1 MKKISIIIPTY
12 NRKNELIRAINSVLK
27 QTYIFWE
34 LLIVDNHSSDGTLNY
49 INSIDD
55 HRIRFLSINNNGV
68 IASSRN
74 LGIRQSTGEY
84 IAFLD
89 SDDWWKDDKL
99 EKSIA
104 YLERGY
110 DFIYHSME
118 ITSSSK
124 PRPSLF
130 NKKIKTWDLKN
141 PEKDLINN
149 GNAVCTSS
157 VVVSAEIIKEIK
169 GFSENKQLIGAED
182 YDCWIRIAKKT
193 NKFKNIN
200 SSLGYWF
207 YGNNTSNPL
216 LTIINS
222 EKIKNLYFK
231 DNKNPIWYD
240 YSINRSYYLL
250 SEYKKAQVGI
260 INLIFRDNVDFILRA
275 KSCYM
280 LIQCII
286 RLHFR
291 KTQ

>member
-1 MKKISIIIPTY
+1 M
-12 NRKNELIRAINSVLK
+12 K

-130 NKKIKTWDLKN
+130 NKRLRPGILKI
-141 PEKDLINN
+141 
-149 GNAVCTSS
+149 
-157 VVVSAEIIKEIK
+157 
-169 GFSENKQLIGAED
+169 Q
-182 YDCWIRIAKKT
+182 KK
-193 NKFKNIN
+193 I
-200 SSLGYWF
+200 
-207 YGNNTSNPL
+207 
-216 LTIINS
+216 
-222 EKIKNLYFK
+222 
-231 DNKNPIWYD
+231 
-240 YSINRSYYLL
+240 
-250 SEYKKAQVGI
+250 
-260 INLIFRDNVDFILRA
+260 
-275 KSCYM
+275 
-280 LIQCII
+280 
-286 RLHFR
+286 
-291 KTQ
+291 

>member
-110 DFIYHSME
+110 DFIYHSFC
-118 ITSSSK
+118 
-124 PRPSLF
+124 LQC
-130 NKKIKTWDLKN
+130 KI
-141 PEKDLINN
+141 
-149 GNAVCTSS
+149 
-157 VVVSAEIIKEIK
+157 
-169 GFSENKQLIGAED
+169 
-182 YDCWIRIAKKT
+182 
-193 NKFKNIN
+193 
-200 SSLGYWF
+200 
-207 YGNNTSNPL
+207 
-216 LTIINS
+216 
-222 EKIKNLYFK
+222 
-231 DNKNPIWYD
+231 
-240 YSINRSYYLL
+240 
-250 SEYKKAQVGI
+250 
-260 INLIFRDNVDFILRA
+260 
-275 KSCYM
+275 
-280 LIQCII
+280 
-286 RLHFR
+286 
-291 KTQ
+291 